1 MSPLVSGEKL
11 SKKTFIIEMMYL
23 SQENNNWKIFEN
35 MRRLKNSEQV
45 RAGNKYNQETSVAIP
60 ARQLPCTYRD
70 EMDNQRQ
77 ILIDKNFIEGLAS
90 SYEGQKFI

>member
-1 MSPLVSGEKL
+1 
-11 SKKTFIIEMMYL
+11 
-23 SQENNNWKIFEN
+23 

-60 ARQLPCTYRD
+60 ARQLPCIYRD

-77 ILIDKNFIEGLAS
+77 ILIDKNFIEGLQLHPMRGKSLFSQLADKAIKLCDNYLRLPGADTAFERS
-90 SYEGQKFI
+90 QSG